1 MQEGFPEENKKVI
14 LQKYP
19 RKQELYTEA
28 PKVNLEIISIM
39 SEIAVKRDQ
48 HFLGTQNC
56 VGSAISAL
64 AAAISLIL
72 EDPEDGINQE
82 SLTEFLCD
90 AGKLL
95 TDVFHQQSIARKSFI
110 TPLINKEVKPTIEAT
125 NPDEW
130 LYGKKFAEYV
140 KKVQII
146 GKVCEKIKTQD
157 KSSRILT
164 NKFRN
169 QRNNLNIKK

>member
-1 MQEGFPEENKKVI
+1 
-14 LQKYP
+14 
-19 RKQELYTEA
+19 
-28 PKVNLEIISIM
+28 M
-39 SEIAVKRDQ
+39 SEIAIKRDQ
-48 HFLGTQNC
+48 HFLETQNY

-95 TDVFHQQSIARKSFI
+95 TDVFHQQFIARKSFI

-125 NPDEW
+125 NPDE
-130 LYGKKFAEYV
+130 
-140 KKVQII
+140 
-146 GKVCEKIKTQD
+146 
-157 KSSRILT
+157 
-164 NKFRN
+164 
-169 QRNNLNIKK
+169 